1 MDRRAQ
7 RAWRGAEGHVSGDAS
22 RRGVTVTSAS
32 KKHNASMGKASQ
44 GTESFAYV
52 KGVGFVAPDRWREVS
67 EHVAAIKVAADRI
80 AEITGREF
88 ARGVLA
94 RCAKEVGAGRR
105 AKTGPRSQG
114 RPRFAELMLAA
125 CFEGEFCDET
135 VRRLWELEPRAES
148 FHPAQRGRRDRLRN
162 HKDFLWRLRGRVEGG
177 ADLARLVL
185 EALAREFE
193 AEVERV
199 RAGDDTGG
207 DGSRDHFAPTILM
220 AVASSQPVPEPLV
233 ALMGALLP
241 AIGGTLHRAMMTA
254 TAWQAPLDLSPDRVA
269 VFHRAC
275 ERAFDLLARAFAKRA
290 GVFARNPELAPA
302 VRAAMDSGL
311 QAEIERLEKWGAA
324 LRAP

>member
-1 MDRRAQ
+1 M
-7 RAWRGAEGHVSGDAS
+7 SGDAS
-22 RRGVTVTSAS
+22 RGAATVAPAS
-32 KKHNASMGKASQ
+32 NRRKASMNKASE
-44 GTESFAYV
+44 GTEGFAYV
-52 KGVGFVAPDRWREVS
+52 EGVGFVAPDRWREVT
-67 EHVAAIKVAADRI
+67 EHMAAIRLAADRV

-94 RCAKEVGAGRR
+94 RCAKAVGAGRR

-114 RPRFAELMLAA
+114 RPRFAELVLAA

-148 FHPAQRGRRDRLRN
+148 FHPPQRGRRDRLRN
-162 HKDFLWRLRGRVEGG
+162 YKDFLWRLRGRVEGG

-193 AEVERV
+193 AEVERA

-207 DGSRDHFAPTILM
+207 DGSRDRFAPAILM

-233 ALMGALLP
+233 ALMGTLLP
-241 AIGGTLHRAMMTA
+241 AIAGALHRAMMTA
-254 TAWQAPLDLSPDRVA
+254 TAWQAPLDLSPDRVV

-275 ERAFDLLARAFAKRA
+275 ERAFDLLARAFTKRA
-290 GVFARNPELAPA
+290 DVFARNPELAPA

-311 QAEIERLEKWGAA
+311 QAEIERLEKWAAA